1 MGYYIQDTAHILFT
15 KSLKPSTE
23 ENKIKPILQA
33 IRNFRT
39 PLILFLF
46 LYFFI
51 VFTHRLWLPYAAD
64 FLIIKNPPQK
74 ADLIVVAT
82 PFRPRFLHALDLFQK
97 GYARQILLLG
107 DNRIKSLQDGKTTS
121 ELAKQEAIK
130 LGISKSKIH
139 VKHSTGTH
147 ADALQAKL
155 LMASLGLKSTLVISD
170 PYNMRR
176 LSMIFK
182 NVFQG
187 SGMKLA
193 LASTDQKIKVP
204 DYWWLSPHSFIYV
217 IKEWIK
223 LPINYYL
230 LTSSTTK
237 YIEPPKEPVE
247 KIPEQFIEP
256 AFERDDWFSGNFSQK
271 ISRLINFKIGEFL
284 VVDEK
289 QIASDIAITPKLSEK
304 VSSCYLG
311 GICKKIFLFSGGE
324 NYIRDPKEIHTQAQK
339 LGIVPGDLIIVPH
352 ALGDPHQTTKFL
364 NQFMEENHLKTANI
378 FLPYHETRKFK
389 FYFKR
394 FLNSKF
400 TTQLNPLESE
410 YRHLLEHWRHN
421 AGLANLYLDQYLYM
435 IHYYF
440 NKILW
445 SPKP

>member
-1 MGYYIQDTAHILFT
+1 M
-15 KSLKPSTE
+15 
-23 ENKIKPILQA
+23 ENKNQGGVFKQRL
-33 IRNFRT
+33 R
-39 PLILFLF
+39 LFLIAF
-46 LYFFI
+46 SLFYLFI
-51 VFTHRLWLPYAAD
+51 IFTHRFWLPYAAD
-64 FLIIKNPPQK
+64 FLVIKNPPQK

-97 GYARQILLLG
+97 GYAKQILLVG
-107 DNRIKSLQDGKTTS
+107 DHRIKSLWSGKTTS
-121 ELAKQEAIK
+121 ELAQQEAIK
-130 LGISKSKIH
+130 LGIPESKIH
-139 VKHSTGTH
+139 IKHSTGTRT
-147 ADALQAKL
+147 DALQAKL
-155 LMASLGLKSTLVISD
+155 LMASLGLKSTLVLSD

-182 NVFQG
+182 KVFQG
-187 SGMKLA
+187 SGMKLS
-193 LASTDQKIKVP
+193 LASTDQKRKVP

-237 YIEPPKEPVE
+237 NIEPPKEPTE
-247 KIPEQFIEP
+247 KIPEKFIEP
-256 AFERDDWFSGNFSQK
+256 AFEKDDLFSENFSKK

-284 VVDEK
+284 VVDENK
-289 QIASDIAITPKLSEK
+289 IISDIAITPKLSEK
-304 VSSCYLG
+304 VSSCYLE

-324 NYIRDPKEIHTQAQK
+324 NYIRDPKEIHIQAQK
-339 LGIVPGDLIIVPH
+339 LGIAPGDLTIVPH
-352 ALGDPHQTTKFL
+352 TLGDAYQTINFL
-364 NQFMEENHLKTANI
+364 KHFMEENHLKTANI
-378 FLPYHETRKFK
+378 FLPYHETRKFQ

-394 FLNSKF
+394 FLNSDF
-400 TTQLNPLESE
+400 TAQLYPLESK

-445 SPKP
+445 SSNL